1 MDTSTEATP
10 LVRAW
15 ELLADL
21 ADCGQD
27 STAIRDAHE
36 LASRIADHV
45 ARRLPCPWG
54 LILLQTVAHPAASAR
69 WGLDDDRTQRLL
81 KRNGHGMPADAIEVP
96 LQHAGAPAGML
107 LLGTARNTKAILTP
121 SFLGA
126 LRSQIELLISLH
138 QREAERLREQ
148 DTLDAA
154 SALRFDLT
162 GQIDLREV
170 VRTLLER
177 AIVLSGAH
185 SGGIY
190 TVIEDGGVELMA
202 NYGLQHDYSGTRLDR
217 GQGLS
222 GQVVEQ
228 RTTLIVDDYRAYAH
242 RSPHFDKEQIEAG
255 IGVPL
260 LVQDELIGV
269 LILLHNRPEAHFSAA
284 DQSLI
289 EAFAKPVALVV
300 RNAQLF
306 AQQQQRA
313 RELYVLY
320 ENGQVLSSSLQIEPM
335 LTRVA
340 ENITVAMGVDSSAL
354 HLIDQ
359 NETATLYEA
368 ASYSAEGDGAPAGQ
382 RYPISRYPLIAKLLH
397 SGAVSYTHLTLPT
410 ILRV

>member
-21 ADCGQD
+21 AACGQD

-54 LILLQTVAHPAASAR
+54 LFLLQTTAHPAASAR

-81 KRNGHGMPADAIEVP
+81 MRNGHGLPADAIEV
-96 LQHAGAPAGML
+96 LFEHAGAPAGML
-107 LLGTARNTKAILTP
+107 LLGVAPNTEAILTP
-121 SFLGA
+121 SFLQA

-138 QREAERLREQ
+138 QRETERLRDQ
-148 DTLDAA
+148 ATLDAA

-177 AIVLSGAH
+177 AIAFSGAH

-202 NYGLQHDYSGTRLDR
+202 SHGLQHDYSGMRLER

-228 RTTLIVDDYRAYAH
+228 RATLIVDDYHDFKY
-242 RSPHFDKEQIEAG
+242 RSPHFDEEQIKAG

-269 LILLHNRPEAHFSAA
+269 LTLMHNQPEAHFSAA

-306 AQQQQRA
+306 TQQQQRA

-335 LTRVA
+335 LARVA
-340 ENITVAMGVDSSAL
+340 ES
-354 HLIDQ
+354 IDE
-359 NETATLYEA
+359 N
-368 ASYSAEGDGAPAGQ
+368 SMPA
-382 RYPISRYPLIAKLLH
+382 RMDLPLL
-397 SGAVSYTHLTLPT
+397 AVFTTLPYRSVT
-410 ILRV
+410 RLPMSGSSKDMRSSVKVGSAFGTSASTPW